1 MIGGWGENH
10 GRIENHGRMSLGREE
25 RRWGHREGRLSWEY
39 ACSLGVTDWVG
50 GESTQ
55 VPRCGEVCMLSSDS
69 YAFLR
74 DVEARSWAKVRRGMG
89 PELEER
95 GRWDV
100 QECRSMCGSGDG
112 GVPLGSSEAPWSRD
126 QPHSLPAHHLSFLL
140 LHPLPPHILLP
151 SFPLHPHLCPCLLP
165 SSGFP
170 HTRSPL
176 PSVCTCLFSDPL
188 YPRSLRSPP
197 CPSLPL
203 LFL

>member
-1 MIGGWGENH
+1 
-10 GRIENHGRMSLGREE
+10 
-25 RRWGHREGRLSWEY
+25 
-39 ACSLGVTDWVG
+39 
-50 GESTQ
+50 
-55 VPRCGEVCMLSSDS
+55 MLSSDS

-74 DVEARSWAKVRRGMG
+74 DMEARSWAKVRRGMG

-95 GRWDV
+95 GGWDV
-100 QECRSMCGSGDG
+100 QECRGTCGSGDG

-165 SSGFP
+165 SSGLP

-176 PSVCTCLFSDPL
+176 PSVCTCLFSDAL
-188 YPRSLRSPP
+188 YPRGLSGPLPAPHCLCYSSRKAAQVITSMPL
-197 CPSLPL
+197 CPGTPL
-203 LFL
+203 LPHTPLPTSSPLQILQTSAWTI